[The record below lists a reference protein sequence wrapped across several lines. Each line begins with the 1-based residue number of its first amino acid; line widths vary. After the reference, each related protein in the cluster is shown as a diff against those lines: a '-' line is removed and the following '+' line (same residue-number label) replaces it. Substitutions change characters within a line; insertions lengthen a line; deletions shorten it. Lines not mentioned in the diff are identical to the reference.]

1 MSYLH
6 VSHKIQLQGSPNKTG
21 GKKYKIYRG
30 HFKVFCI
37 LSNTHFMWSVH
48 ATLISAA
55 VTFAFALPRTDCHN
69 ACNDGPAQLCFRG
82 PVDDSIS
89 IIIHPPLPGA
99 PWERDGWRKRG
110 VAEPRSGWAE
120 PHLRRGRVGA
130 ARASR
135 VAEAACRQC
144 NKITARCSS
153 LHRDARPTTKT
164 APAEENKFEAGERK
178 REEGGGGTA
187 REQTLI
193 LIIGV
198 ASHSLH

>member
-6 VSHKIQLQGSPNKTG
+6 TVRYGCEGALIKPEAESTKFIEVILK
-21 GKKYKIYRG
+21 
-30 HFKVFCI
+30 FFCI
-37 LSNTHFMWSVH
+37 LSGIHFMWSMH

-55 VTFAFALPRTDCHN
+55 VTFTFALPRTDCHN

-89 IIIHPPLPGA
+89 IIIHPQLPGA
-99 PWERDGWRKRG
+99 PWERGGWRKRG
-110 VAEPRSGWAE
+110 VAEP
-120 PHLRRGRVGA
+120 HLRCGRVGV

-164 APAEENKFEAGERK
+164 APAEKNKFEAGERK
-178 REEGGGGTA
+178 REE
-187 REQTLI
+187 RV
-193 LIIGV
+193 V
-198 ASHSLH
+198 AQLENRLSH